1 MQDTENIESK
11 GIRYSDKVYSVI
23 ISRAG
28 DFTGR
33 MIDTAPTHIW
43 RRGIPTCGLLRVT
56 TLFQSV
62 LTVVTGSGIVP
73 RLSFF
78 PYHHIAMRILWTAPN
93 HEDTF
98 GRSIVEEVKR
108 IDLNA
113 VIYNTRTLE
122 KPDMSLLA
130 WRLYKER
137 GAEAVL

>member
-73 RLSFF
+73 RLSSF
-78 PYHHIAMRILWTAPN
+78 PPLPSYR
-93 HEDTF
+93 
-98 GRSIVEEVKR
+98 
-108 IDLNA
+108 NA
-113 VIYNTRTLE
+113 YLVDSAE
-122 KPDMSLLA
+122 S
-130 WRLYKER
+130 R
-137 GAEAVL
+137 GHFWSVNS